1 MSDTFICTLTSAPFF
16 FNSSIEKLAAQTT
29 KTMTYSQET
38 SRCVRNFDKCFS
50 LQPNPLI
57 SLKYIK
63 VMDIFRWTRFVSRC
77 NYTLSLNRLV
87 CFENSVRKYNR
98 QRISFHADFLLLL
111 NLFQAKNGL
120 HYERFTLRTVSNKTE
135 IYQFRRKERPHPD
148 PNFFFLPES
157 DVGVVMKINKKVL
170 ICLTTQVSVKII

>member
-1 MSDTFICTLTSAPFF
+1 MSDTFICTLTSTSFF
-16 FNSSIEKLAAQTT
+16 FNSIIEKLATQTT

-57 SLKYIK
+57 SLKFIK
-63 VMDIFRWTRFVSRC
+63 VMDIFRRTRFVSRC

-120 HYERFTLRTVSNKTE
+120 HYERFLIKLRSISFAGK
-135 IYQFRRKERPHPD
+135 KD
-148 PNFFFLPES
+148 PIQTRISFFFCRR
-157 DVGVVMKINKKVL
+157 VM
-170 ICLTTQVSVKII
+170 

>member
-16 FNSSIEKLAAQTT
+16 FNSSIEKLATQTT

-57 SLKYIK
+57 SLKFIK
-63 VMDIFRWTRFVSRC
+63 VMDIFRRTRFVSRC
-77 NYTLSLNRLV
+77 NYTLSLNRLI

-120 HYERFTLRTVSNKTE
+120 HYERFLIKLRSIK
-135 IYQFRRKERPHPD
+135 IAGKKD
-148 PNFFFLPES
+148 PIQTRIFFILPES

>member
-16 FNSSIEKLAAQTT
+16 FNSSIEKLATQTT

-57 SLKYIK
+57 SLKFIK
-63 VMDIFRWTRFVSRC
+63 VMD
-77 NYTLSLNRLV
+77 TLSLNRLV

-120 HYERFTLRTVSNKTE
+120 HYERFLIKLRSISFAGK
-135 IYQFRRKERPHPD
+135 KD
-148 PNFFFLPES
+148 PIQTRISFFLPES